1 VKYFLIALQFLTILP
16 VRIKS
21 DIKETDCAHSLL
33 YFPIVGGLIGLVL
46 SISVFLFGFLPDMV
60 MAVIVLAISVILTGG
75 IHLDGFADTCDGFY
89 GNRSRDE
96 ILRIMRDSRVGVMG
110 VIGIVMLLLFKFS
123 LIAAV
128 PKVLLIKSLIMMTTF
143 ARWSQALSCLIS
155 NYARSEGKGRFFME
169 NVNKKDIVAGGIFT
183 LLLFLL
189 VIGIKGLLIFG
200 AGLLL
205 TFLFVRHAKHKIDG
219 MTGDTIGAVSEIAE
233 ASIFLLVILW
243 N

>member
-21 DIKETDCAHSLL
+21 DIKEIHYAYSLL

-46 SISVFLFGFLPDMV
+46 SISAFLFGFLPDMV

-110 VIGIVMLLLFKFS
+110 VIGIVMLLVFKFS

-128 PKVLLIKSLIMMTTF
+128 PKPLLIKSLIMMTTF

-169 NVNKKDIVAGGIFT
+169 NVNKKDIIAGGIFT

-200 AGLLL
+200 TGLLI
-205 TFLFVRHAKHKIDG
+205 TFLFVRYAKHKIGG

-233 ASIFLLVILW
+233 VSIFLSVILW